1 MNKLSLELAK
11 KGYSTSTMES
21 YQFDFKREEKK
32 VKQYLKNKKDFIQL
46 LTKGSINLLEK
57 NKIVHYADFTKLNRA
72 DVRLMFGRG
81 NIDRNQSQVEIIDTI
96 LLMKNLWYS
105 DDTFH
110 NIITSCQIVAKN

>member
-1 MNKLSLELAK
+1 MYHNLL
-11 KGYSTSTMES
+11 
-21 YQFDFKREEKK
+21 KRFRNSRTKRRR
-32 VKQYLKNKKDFIQL
+32 YAYGLTILL

-57 NKIVHYADFTKLNRA
+57 NNIVHYTDFTKLNRA

-81 NIDRNQSQVEIIDTI
+81 NIDRNQSQVEVIDTI

-110 NIITSCQIVAKN
+110 NIITSCQELVDLQ